1 MVYDIGHALRVE
13 DDTVVG
19 GACSEQSPT
28 RTRPSPGSHHG
39 VAASGRRT
47 PPAKTPPSGRRIN
60 RRLFY
65 ASSLLDVIQR
75 HRRRIFACG
84 VWRGK
89 ESIRLTQFT
98 DLGLAEQIL
107 RALTTEG
114 YTEPT
119 PIQAQV
125 IPAMID
131 GRDVIGIA
139 QTGTGKTAA
148 FVLPILHRVVGGA
161 RPKPKSCRALILTPT
176 RELAGQI
183 GVAIRTYGRHIRPA
197 VATIVGGAKAGPQI
211 RSVAP
216 GVDVIVATPGRL
228 MDHMSTGAVRVDEA
242 DIVILDEA
250 DQMLDLGFMPAIR
263 QILSQ
268 CAKNRQ
274 TVLMSATMP
283 KAIRDLAKEFQTNPL
298 EIAVSAESKPIER
311 IEQRV
316 HHMDHAAKRDALTN
330 IIIDDKIE
338 RAIVFTRTKR
348 GADRVCKWLEDAGIK
363 AGAIHGNKSQSQ
375 RDRMLSQFRHGRVDI
390 LVATDVAARGIDIDG
405 VTHVIN
411 YELPDVAEAYVH
423 RIGRTARAG
432 ASGIAISL
440 CCADERGTLRQIEKL
455 TGSPIAVIGA
465 APPPMSGS
473 DGAARKRGRMGGAGA
488 GRPGAARPQ
497 GRSNSNAGYGE
508 SRFEGR
514 GNGGAGERAG
524 GGGFGKGRAQTEG
537 AARPRREDSG
547 APRGKPRGPGA
558 GGKPPRRNGGEG
570 SGAGLSRVLGG
581 K

>member
-1 MVYDIGHALRVE
+1 
-13 DDTVVG
+13 
-19 GACSEQSPT
+19 
-28 RTRPSPGSHHG
+28 
-39 VAASGRRT
+39 
-47 PPAKTPPSGRRIN
+47 
-60 RRLFY
+60 
-65 ASSLLDVIQR
+65 
-75 HRRRIFACG
+75 
-84 VWRGK
+84 
-89 ESIRLTQFT
+89 LTQFT

-107 RALTTEG
+107 RAVTTEG

-119 PIQAQV
+119 PIQMQV
-125 IPAMID
+125 IPAMLA

-197 VATIVGGAKAGPQI
+197 VATIVGGAKASPQI

-283 KAIRDLAKEFQTNPL
+283 KAIRELAKDFQVNPV
-298 EIAVSAESKPIER
+298 EIAVAAESTPIER

-316 HHMDHAAKRDALTN
+316 HHMDHGSKREALTN
-330 IIIDDKIE
+330 MIIDDKIE

-375 RDRMLSQFRHGRVDI
+375 RDRMLNQFRHARIDI

-411 YELPDVAEAYVH
+411 YELPDVPEAYVH

-440 CCADERGTLRQIEKL
+440 CCADERGTLRAIEKL
-455 TGSPIAVIGA
+455 TSSTITVVGK
-465 APPPMSGS
+465 APPPMTGS
-473 DGAARKRGRMGGAGA
+473 DAGARKRPRSGAGGGQGRPGAAGA
-488 GRPGAARPQ
+488 GRPQGAAGAGRPQ
-497 GRSNSNAGYGE
+497 GRNGGNGGYGE
-508 SRFEGR
+508 SRYEGR

-524 GGGFGKGRAQTEG
+524 GGGFGKGRAE
-537 AARPRREDSG
+537 SG

-558 GGKPPRRNGGEG
+558 GGKPRRSGGGEG
-570 SGAGLSRVLGG
+570 AGAGLHRVLGN
-581 K
+581 

>member
-1 MVYDIGHALRVE
+1 MR
-13 DDTVVG
+13 
-19 GACSEQSPT
+19 GA
-28 RTRPSPGSHHG
+28 
-39 VAASGRRT
+39 
-47 PPAKTPPSGRRIN
+47 
-60 RRLFY
+60 RL
-65 ASSLLDVIQR
+65 AN
-75 HRRRIFACG
+75 
-84 VWRGK
+84 
-89 ESIRLTQFT
+89 ESIRLTQFS

-107 RALTTEG
+107 RAVTTEG
-114 YTEPT
+114 YDTPT

-125 IPAMID
+125 IPMMIA

-161 RPKPKSCRALILTPT
+161 RPKPRGCRALVLTPT
-176 RELAGQI
+176 RELATQI
-183 GVAIRTYGRHIRPA
+183 GMAFRTYGRHIRPA

-228 MDHMSTGAVRVDEA
+228 MDHMSTGAVRVEDA

-283 KAIRDLAKEFQTNPL
+283 KAIRDLAKDFQTNPA
-298 EIAVSAESKPIER
+298 EIAVSSGTKPIER
-311 IEQRV
+311 IAQEVR
-316 HHMDHAAKRDALTN
+316 HMDHGAKREALTHY
-330 IIIDDKIE
+330 IIDEKVE

-348 GADRVCKWLEDAGIK
+348 GADRVCAWLEGSGIS

-375 RDRMLSQFRHGRVDI
+375 RDRMLGQFRQGKVHI

-411 YELPDVAEAYVH
+411 YELPEVAEAYVH

-432 ASGIAISL
+432 ASGIAVTL
-440 CCADERGTLRQIEKL
+440 CCPDERGSLRAIEKL
-455 TGSPIAVIGA
+455 TGTALLVVGPAPGPMVEGA
-465 APPPMSGS
+465 AGP
-473 DGAARKRGRMGGAGA
+473 RKRSGG
-488 GRPGAARPQ
+488 GRPGAGGRPQ
-497 GRSNSNAGYGE
+497 GRANGNGGYGE
-508 SRFEGR
+508 SRFGGGGGGEGR
-514 GNGGAGERAG
+514 FAG
-524 GGGFGKGRAQTEG
+524 GGGGGAGDRSGKPGGFGKPRGGMGAQ
-537 AARPRREDSG
+537 RRSADG
-547 APRGKPRGPGA
+547 DGGKPRGPAG
-558 GGKPPRRNGGEG
+558 GGKPRRSGGGEG
-570 SGAGLSRVLGG
+570 SGAGLTRMLGNR
-581 K
+581 